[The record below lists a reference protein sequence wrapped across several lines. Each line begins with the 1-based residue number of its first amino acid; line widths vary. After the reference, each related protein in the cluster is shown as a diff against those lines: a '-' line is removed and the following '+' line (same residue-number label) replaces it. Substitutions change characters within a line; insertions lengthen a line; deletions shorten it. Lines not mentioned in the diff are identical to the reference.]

1 MSNITTETEPKTAEG
16 GRPEWTSHIGFILAT
31 LGSAVGLGNI
41 WRFPYVMGK
50 YGGGAFLLVY
60 MILMCAICVIPLIC
74 ELYLGKRFKLATV
87 LAYKS
92 IKPGLKYFG
101 WLQIATVIAI
111 AGFYFV
117 VGGWIIHYIIVYL
130 ANLLPQGTDY
140 SAYFANFSAQVS
152 LPLIYSFL
160 FLIISAVF
168 PYRGVNKGIEDASKI
183 MMPLFLLMLVFLVI
197 VAQTLPGAKE
207 GLEFV
212 FKPDFSKFNAEMFLI
227 AFGQALFSLSVGIGC
242 LITYG
247 SYLGKKTNLVESSYT
262 LIFGETLIAISAGL
276 MIFPAVFS
284 YGLNPG
290 EGPGL
295 VFVTLPQVFE
305 KLPVMG
311 NVFAILFFV
320 LLFFAALTSS
330 ISMLEAAIA
339 SFREG
344 LNMSRKKATLVVSA
358 IVSVLII
365 PCCLSFGLLKDFKI
379 FGKTI
384 FDLFDYATSTVSMPF
399 STLCLCLVV
408 GWILKPA
415 DDIVNGNKFL
425 YFLFNIL
432 LKYVTPILLLISLLC
447 GLGIIK
453 L

>member
-1 MSNITTETEPKTAEG
+1 MSNETEIREVSQGQEA
-16 GRPEWTSHIGFILAT
+16 RPEWTSHMGFILAT

-74 ELYLGKRFKLATV
+74 ELYLGKKFKLATV
-87 LAYKS
+87 LAYQS
-92 IKPGLKYFG
+92 IRPKLKYFG
-101 WLQIATVIAI
+101 WVQIATVIGI
-111 AGFYFV
+111 SGFYFV
-117 VGGWIIHYIIVYL
+117 VGGWIIHYILV
-130 ANLLPQGTDY
+130 
-140 SAYFANFSAQVS
+140 
-152 LPLIYSFL
+152 YSFNML
-160 FLIISAVF
+160 PVGTNYSEYFSGFASQTTLPIIYAFIFLIVSAIF
-168 PYRGVNKGIEDASKI
+168 PYRGVNKGIETASKI

-197 VAQTLPGAKE
+197 VAQTLPGARE

-247 SYLGKKTNLVESSYT
+247 SYIGKNTNLIESSYT
-262 LIFGETLIAISAGL
+262 LIFGETLIALAAGL

-305 KLPVMG
+305 KLPFMG
-311 NVFAILFFV
+311 NFFAVTFFI

-330 ISMLEAAIA
+330 ISMLEASIS
-339 SFREG
+339 SFREA
-344 LNMSRKKATLVVSA
+344 LNMSREKATVVVSI
-358 IVSVLII
+358 IVAALVI
-365 PCCLSFGLLKDFKI
+365 PSCLSFGLMKNFTI
-379 FGKTI
+379 FGKTV
-384 FDLFDYATSTVSMPF
+384 FDLLDFATSTVMMP
-399 STLCLCLVV
+399 STTMLLCLIV
-408 GWILKPA
+408 GWILKPS
-415 DDIVNGNKFL
+415 DEIVNGNKLL
-425 YFLFNIL
+425 YFFFNIL
-432 LKYVTPILLLISLLC
+432 LKYVTPALLLFSLLA
-447 GLGIIK
+447 GLGIVKI
-453 L
+453 

>member
-183 MMPLFLLMLVFLVI
+183 MMPLFLLMLVFWLLWRKLYQELKKVWN
-197 VAQTLPGAKE
+197 L
-207 GLEFV
+207 
-212 FKPDFSKFNAEMFLI
+212 FL
-227 AFGQALFSLSVGIGC
+227 
-242 LITYG
+242 
-247 SYLGKKTNLVESSYT
+247 N
-262 LIFGETLIAISAGL
+262 LIFLNL
-276 MIFPAVFS
+276 MQKCF
-284 YGLNPG
+284 
-290 EGPGL
+290 
-295 VFVTLPQVFE
+295 
-305 KLPVMG
+305 
-311 NVFAILFFV
+311 
-320 LLFFAALTSS
+320 
-330 ISMLEAAIA
+330 
-339 SFREG
+339 
-344 LNMSRKKATLVVSA
+344 
-358 IVSVLII
+358 
-365 PCCLSFGLLKDFKI
+365 
-379 FGKTI
+379 
-384 FDLFDYATSTVSMPF
+384 
-399 STLCLCLVV
+399 
-408 GWILKPA
+408 
-415 DDIVNGNKFL
+415 
-425 YFLFNIL
+425 
-432 LKYVTPILLLISLLC
+432 
-447 GLGIIK
+447 
-453 L
+453 